1 MRNFTPS
8 PVRAN
13 FLPCYSVNPLPFSF
27 RQGGK
32 DGKWGIWCTLGEDLE
47 LLINSLHLCE
57 SLDENGL
64 FSHFFLP
71 EGPDR
76 SELPPIENLFIE
88 DPPCVA
94 ETYIWEFRKNEF
106 SGVALSFER
115 DEYILGTLD
124 ALQALYRHAVI
135 DGKETA
141 YLDNEGFAQRLL
153 HARATSSEYLDND
166 IRKKK
171 FQKRLRLPVEPFHAT
186 LGEGS
191 RMTLG
196 IGGRERTF
204 SLADVKPDLF
214 RHELEH
220 LVFHDETSFYLEEPP
235 CSIKESD
242 IWLDGDGWKVFFQR
256 VPFIWELREESILF
270 ITLCKPNTP
279 DDCIVGFCHEADV
292 LKSLCGVFRER
303 YPKVSIGQALKRHL
317 RELR

>member
-1 MRNFTPS
+1 MLS
-8 PVRAN
+8 
-13 FLPCYSVNPLPFSF
+13 FLPCYSVNPVPFSF

-47 LLINSLHLCE
+47 LLINPLRLCE
-57 SLDENGL
+57 SLDENGI
-64 FSHFFLP
+64 FSNFFLS

-76 SELPPIENLFIE
+76 SELPPIGDLYIE

-94 ETYIWEFRKNEF
+94 ETYIWEFRKHDF

-115 DEYILGTLD
+115 DEYILGVLD
-124 ALQALYRHAVI
+124 ALQTLYRHAVI
-135 DGKETA
+135 NGKETA
-141 YLDNEGFAQRLL
+141 YLDNEGFARRLL

-171 FQKRLRLPVEPFHAT
+171 SQKRLRLPVEPFRAA
-186 LGEGS
+186 LGDGW

-204 SLADVKPDLF
+204 FLADVKPDLF

-220 LVFHDETSFYLEEPP
+220 LVFHDETSLYLKEPP
-235 CSIKESD
+235 CFTKESD
-242 IWLDGDGWKVFFQR
+242 TWLDGDGWEVVLKR
-256 VPFIWELREESILF
+256 VPPIWELREESILF
-270 ITLCKPNTP
+270 ITLRTSNTP
-279 DDCIVGFCHEADV
+279 EEPIVGFCHEADV
-292 LKSLCGVFRER
+292 LRSLYGVFRER
-303 YPKVSIGQALKRHL
+303 YPKASLGHVLKRHL